1 MNSQLHTLFVT
12 ENIGRRI
19 QDAGAVRL
27 ARELRRSQPAAG
39 EPVSTR
45 PRRFRRLVA
54 RTHSM

>member
-12 ENIGRRI
+12 ENIGGRI
-19 QDAGAVRL
+19 QDAAAVRL

-39 EPVSTR
+39 EPVSMR
-45 PRRFRRLVA
+45 PGRFRRLVA